1 MTANRRSSWQQRKIV
16 NVTKRKESKNKEKVT
31 VFAEEKVLK
40 NYVLSK
46 NIGFVNM
53 MTTNIKVNKTD

>member
-16 NVTKRKESKNKEKVT
+16 NVTKRQEFKNKEKVT

>member
-16 NVTKRKESKNKEKVT
+16 NVTKRKEFKNKEKVT

>member
-16 NVTKRKESKNKEKVT
+16 NVTKRKAFKNKEKVT
-31 VFAEEKVLK
+31 VFAKEKVLK

>member
-1 MTANRRSSWQQRKIV
+1 MSQ
-16 NVTKRKESKNKEKVT
+16 KRKEFKNKEKVT

-40 NYVLSK
+40 KNVLSK